1 MTCYSTLLFRFA
13 MAKIRNVAN
22 TQSPAIFKA
31 PSKIV
36 TLSAN
41 HAKLIAVKVTVN
53 VGFIIV
59 VLLLLMNKN
68 FEDYCFIPT
77 QATN

>member
-13 MAKIRNVAN
+13 MAKIRKVAN

-31 PSKIV
+31 PSNIV
-36 TLSAN
+36 TLSTN
-41 HAKLIAVKVTVN
+41 HAKLIVVKVTVI

-59 VLLLLMNKN
+59 VLLLLM
-68 FEDYCFIPT
+68 
-77 QATN
+77 